1 MVVTNAPGLP
11 SPSLAR
17 ENISLDG
24 GVSSLDGLIR
34 RASRRWRHKR
44 AWQIE
49 LSGDELTFEEIDNRS
64 FALGEAIMART
75 GAVPGD
81 TIAVMS
87 LNTLDFPLT
96 WLALT
101 RRGITMIPLNPRY
114 GSHDI
119 THVLS
124 LGSPVAVV
132 VSSSLL
138 ENAMSIIDQERFPIV
153 DLGTLVSD
161 TQGAGSPAPV
171 GDAEITGF
179 AANIQFTSGTTGKPK
194 GCVLGHDYW
203 LAISHTLVED
213 FPHLGPEDVMLTA
226 QPFYYID
233 PQWNVSAALYGGCE
247 LILLDGF
254 HPSTFWERVRHYGV
268 TYFYGL
274 GLMPTL
280 LLKMPEDPDDKNH
293 RVRVIEASAIPPGIH
308 RALEERWG
316 VPWLEAFGM
325 TETGAD
331 IYVTPEMSA
340 ELVGSGCL
348 GIPRPHRDALVVD
361 ENGEPCAPGTI
372 GELYLAG
379 PGMMREYFQNPEA
392 TRSAFRDSWFATG
405 DLVERDEQ
413 GRLYHRGRSKD
424 MIRRSGENIAAVE
437 VEDAL
442 SSYDEVGSVAVA
454 GVPDELRGEEV
465 FAVVVPQDSGVL
477 ADVSR
482 HEDLISSLRA
492 RCQDDLAPFKIPRYW
507 VLVESLPRS
516 ASERL
521 LKNEL
526 DIADL
531 LTRAIDTTTP
541 HTTTQ

>member
-1 MVVTNAPGLP
+1 MVVTNAASLP

-17 ENISLDG
+17 DTIALDG
-24 GVSSLDGLIR
+24 GVTTLDGLIR
-34 RASRRWRHKR
+34 RAARLWPNKS

-49 LSGDELTFEEIDNRS
+49 LSADRLTFAEIDNRS
-64 FALGEAIMART
+64 FALGEAIMAET
-75 GAVPGD
+75 GAGPGD
-81 TIAVMS
+81 TIAVMAP
-87 LNTLDFPLT
+87 NTLDFPLT

-101 RRGITMIPLNPRY
+101 RRGVTMIPLNPRY
-114 GSHDI
+114 GTHDI
-119 THVLS
+119 MHVLE

-132 VSSSLL
+132 VATPLVERASD
-138 ENAMSIIDQERFPIV
+138 IIDHTRFPLV
-153 DLGTLVSD
+153 DLGGLVAN
-161 TQGAGSPAPV
+161 TVGAPPPPAGALDHDGGV
-171 GDAEITGF
+171 

-213 FPHLGPEDVMLTA
+213 FPHLGPEDVILTA

-280 LLKMPEDPDDKNH
+280 LLKMPEDPEDLNH
-293 RVRVIEASAIPPGIH
+293 RVRVIEASAIPSGLH

-331 IYVTPEMSA
+331 IYVPPEMGE

-348 GIPRPHRDALVVD
+348 GIPRPHRDALVLD
-361 ENGEPCAPGTI
+361 ENGELCDPGTI
-372 GELYLAG
+372 GELFLAG

-392 TRSAFRDSWFATG
+392 TRSAFRDGWFATG

-437 VEDAL
+437 VEDTL
-442 SSYDEVGSVAVA
+442 SSYDEVGSVAVV

-465 FAVVVPQDSGVL
+465 FALIVPRDPAVL
-477 ADVSR
+477 ADVSLQ
-482 HEDLISSLRA
+482 ESVISTLRT
-492 RCQDDLAPFKIPRYW
+492 RCQGDLAGFKVPRYW
-507 VLVESLPRS
+507 VMVESLPRS

-526 DIADL
+526 DVVGL
-531 LTRAIDTTTP
+531 LAGAWDTSIP
-541 HTTTQ
+541 HAAAQ